1 MLYLT
6 IYFQKSTDS
15 SASYKAAVAEFH
27 RSDNGTFDER
37 ILDNLSGYKKLI
49 DEARQQVNDLNIYNF
64 YDTNVRARKLF
75 TQVFI
80 TQNIL
85 MFSSKEL
92 ENHNNKLDQIP
103 NKLTQSDKYCLSFLM
118 SFIFFQEVDILVF
131 PEATLNYYSIPG
143 NGSDDDRKMALEYAT
158 FVPDPAAKIAP
169 CDLDENNNQAENNDT
184 VIVYRY

>member
-1 MLYLT
+1 M
-6 IYFQKSTDS
+6 
-15 SASYKAAVAEFH
+15 AEFH

-92 ENHNNKLDQIP
+92 ENHNNKLD
-103 NKLTQSDKYCLSFLM
+103 
-118 SFIFFQEVDILVF
+118 
-131 PEATLNYYSIPG
+131 
-143 NGSDDDRKMALEYAT
+143 
-158 FVPDPAAKIAP
+158 
-169 CDLDENNNQAENNDT
+169 
-184 VIVYRY
+184 

>member
-1 MLYLT
+1 M
-6 IYFQKSTDS
+6 
-15 SASYKAAVAEFH
+15 AEFH
-27 RSDNGTFDER
+27 RSDNGTFDGR

-92 ENHNNKLDQIP
+92 ENHNNKLD
-103 NKLTQSDKYCLSFLM
+103 
-118 SFIFFQEVDILVF
+118 
-131 PEATLNYYSIPG
+131 
-143 NGSDDDRKMALEYAT
+143 
-158 FVPDPAAKIAP
+158 
-169 CDLDENNNQAENNDT
+169 
-184 VIVYRY
+184 